1 MLFFPLL
8 LMNCLSLFDLFV
20 ELALRGLRSASFL
33 LLGFQNH
40 SNVRVKCNV
49 LPLFVELRL
58 ETKHRTARLSQQW
71 LQ

>member
-1 MLFFPLL
+1 MLP
-8 LMNCLSLFDLFV
+8 
-20 ELALRGLRSASFL
+20 FL